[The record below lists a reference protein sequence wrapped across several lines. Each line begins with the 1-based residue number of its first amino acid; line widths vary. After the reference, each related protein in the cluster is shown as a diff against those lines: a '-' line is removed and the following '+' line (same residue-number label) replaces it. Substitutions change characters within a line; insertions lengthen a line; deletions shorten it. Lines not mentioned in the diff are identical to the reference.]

1 VSKEINEG
9 TLVQLRAFLAQGEF
23 AQNQR
28 LPPEREL
35 CEQLGAS
42 RSELR
47 KALAV
52 LESEGAVWRH
62 VGKGTFIGNGNGDTG
77 EKQSIANIAKRTTP
91 QQVMQARLVL
101 EPQLAKQ
108 AALHATAEHME
119 QLHENCIT
127 ARKAETWRQYETL
140 DNRFHGLISL
150 ATQNI
155 PLIAMY
161 DQLNALRRTV
171 VWGRLRTRHNQPPED
186 HHSFAEHESILQ
198 AIENRDT
205 EAALLAMK
213 THLRSVNTAHF
224 PEH

>member
-1 VSKEINEG
+1 MNKEISEG
-9 TLVQLRAFLAQGEF
+9 TLVQLRAFIAQGEF
-23 AQNQR
+23 SPNQR

-47 KALAV
+47 KAFAV
-52 LESEGAVWRH
+52 LESEGSIWRH
-62 VGKGTFIGNGNGDTG
+62 VGKGTFIGNGNGEHG
-77 EKQSIANIAKRTTP
+77 EMQSIANIAKRTTP

-101 EPQLAKQ
+101 EPQLARE

-119 QLHENCIT
+119 QLYDNCT
-127 ARKAETWRQYETL
+127 NARKTESWRQYETL
-140 DNRFHGLISL
+140 DNRFHALISQ

-171 VWGRLRTRHNQPPED
+171 VWGRLRTRNDQPPED

-198 AIENRDT
+198 AIDNRDT

-213 THLRSVNTAHF
+213 THLRSVSAAHF
-224 PEH
+224 PVD